1 MAKQSAPK
9 RKYLDPSVLQR
20 ISSLELA
27 ARKVVEGLRV
37 GQHKSRLQ
45 GLSTEFAQHRQ
56 YVPGDPVRLIDW
68 RIYGKTERYYVKLY
82 EAETNFTANL
92 LLDASR
98 SMHYGSG
105 SVSKLEYAKY
115 MAASMAYLI
124 VEQGDS
130 VGLGVFDSELRDYVE
145 PKGSR
150 TIVRDIAE
158 HLENVHPEPRTNIAA
173 LLKEF
178 AQRIKRRGFVMLFSD
193 LFDNVD
199 DLVMG
204 LNHLRFKGH
213 NVVVFHVLDPFEL
226 EFPFGGNCK
235 FVGLE
240 LDGVISTQ
248 PQRIRSAYMDEV
260 TKFLQQIKTACEG
273 NQIDYVLVDTSRP
286 IEVVLSNYLIST
298 TRAAAGRRV

>member
-1 MAKQSAPK
+1 MAKQSTPK

-20 ISSLELA
+20 IGSLELA
-27 ARKVVEGLRV
+27 AREVVEGLRV
-37 GQHKSRLQ
+37 GQHKSRLR

-56 YVPGDPVRLIDW
+56 YVPGDSVRTIDW
-68 RIYGKTERYYVKLY
+68 RVYAKTERYYVKLY
-82 EAETNFTANL
+82 ESETNFTANL

-105 SVSKLEYAKY
+105 SVSKLEYAKF
-115 MAASMAYLI
+115 MAASLAYLI

-130 VGLGVFDSELRDYVE
+130 VGLAVFDDELRDYVE
-145 PKGSR
+145 PKGSK

-158 HLENVHPEPRTNIAA
+158 HLEDVHPEPRTDIAS
-173 LLKEF
+173 LLSQF
-178 AQRIKRRGFVMLFSD
+178 AQRISRRGFVMLFSD
-193 LFDNVD
+193 LFDEMD
-199 DLVMG
+199 DLVKG

-213 NVVVFHVLDPFEL
+213 NVTVFHMLDPFEL

-235 FVGLE
+235 FVGME

-248 PQRIRSAYMDEV
+248 PKRIRVAYLDEV
-260 TKFLQQIKTACEG
+260 RKFLRQIKVACER

-298 TRAAAGRRV
+298 TRTAGRGV